1 MYGFPK
7 YNIAVF
13 NFGFFIFCV
22 RYAEQER
29 SPRDRDYFEYSRSDN
44 ERSRR
49 GRSYDGSMESR
60 LVLEILTIERVY
72 LFNFPLF
79 FIIKTIIALNGSS
92 NKDFM

>member
-13 NFGFFIFCV
+13 NFGFLICCV

-44 ERSRR
+44 EHSRR
-49 GRSYDGSMESR
+49 GRSYDSSMESR
-60 LVLEILTIERVY
+60 LVLEILTLERVY
-72 LFNFPLF
+72 LTFLILYN
-79 FIIKTIIALNGSS
+79 KKIIALNE
-92 NKDFM
+92 